1 MMERKILSI
10 VLPTYNRAKFLPRTL
25 SAFQEQM
32 ERNRDKVS
40 FLVCDNASTDGSE
53 EILKTINKKWPYFE
67 YKIFEEHVDVGYS
80 IARANSTATGE
91 YILMWGDDDLP
102 APYFLDTVLDYI
114 EKYNHPTLI
123 HYNRL
128 WGMIIM

>member
-1 MMERKILSI
+1 MGRKILSI

-53 EILKTINKKWPYFE
+53 EILKTINKNGHILSIKYSRNMWMSGIVSQE
-67 YKIFEEHVDVGYS
+67 QIALQQVNIF
-80 IARANSTATGE
+80 
-91 YILMWGDDDLP
+91 
-102 APYFLDTVLDYI
+102 
-114 EKYNHPTLI
+114 
-123 HYNRL
+123 
-128 WGMIIM
+128 